1 LTLASISAISCIYT
15 LRPICFV
22 HGFYLETHCQFPP
35 MSTPAPIT
43 PNQTPASTGEST
55 VTPGF
60 EHKLHDFWQRNSK
73 AVYLFCLIV
82 LVAIIGKG
90 AYGSYRVMQDNKVRD
105 AYAAAS
111 TSEKLKAFA
120 TENAGHALAG
130 VAWLRLADEAYAAGN
145 YALAAQN
152 YQAASTMKDSP
163 LAGRATLGLAIAKL
177 QAGQASEAET
187 LLKQI
192 SSDAKQ
198 MKGIRAEAAYQL
210 ASTASAA
217 GRTDEALKYLD
228 QVTAIEPT
236 GTWAQRAMMLR
247 ITLPAPTLAAPAISA
262 SPAIASPAKP

>member
-1 LTLASISAISCIYT
+1 
-15 LRPICFV
+15 
-22 HGFYLETHCQFPP
+22 
-35 MSTPAPIT
+35 MSTPDPLT
-43 PNQTPASTGEST
+43 PNQPHATTGEST

-60 EHKLHDFWQRNSK
+60 EHKLHDFWLRNSK

-90 AYGSYRVMQDNKVRD
+90 AYGSYRGMQDKKIGE

-120 TENAGHALAG
+120 TENSGHPLAS

-145 YALAAQN
+145 YTLAAQN
-152 YQAASTMKDSP
+152 YQAAIALKGSP
-163 LAGRATLGLAIAKL
+163 LAGRASLGLAIAKL
-177 QAGQASEAET
+177 QGGQTAEAET

-192 SSDAKQ
+192 AGDAKQ

-228 QVTAIEPT
+228 QVTSIEPT

-247 ITLPAPTLAAPAISA
+247 MTLPTPTAATTSGSPAITLPA
-262 SPAIASPAKP
+262 KP